1 MDEKDFEMLVDLAHT
16 CNLTKTAQRLFLTQ
30 SALTKRVQKLEEELG
45 ATFFLRTKKGLV
57 PTPVMEKLVPHL
69 HAITDS
75 LEQMRNLCASHDGE
89 VAGTLTLG
97 VSSNYARYRLPA
109 VLEEYMALYPKV
121 DINLNSHR
129 SPTLYRF
136 LMEGSLS
143 AAIIRGEYAW
153 KEGDVILSEEPL
165 CLVKSKE
172 HEHTPLAELPYIARE
187 TDSDLLAT
195 ISAWRAGEGLTPTRS
210 DLSISD
216 VPTVITLVER
226 GMGWSILPAICLDDF
241 QGIVTPLCQGNEP
254 ITRKTHFL
262 YREGHLSLPQLS
274 AFLEIAK
281 RHEKP

>member
-1 MDEKDFEMLVDLAHT
+1 MDEKDFELLTDLAHT
-16 CNLTKTAQRLFLTQ
+16 CNLTKTAQRFFLTQ

-57 PTPVMEKLVPHL
+57 PTPVMEQLLPHL
-69 HAITDS
+69 HTITDS
-75 LEQMRNLCASHDGE
+75 IEQMRNLCASQDGA

-109 VLEEYMALYPKV
+109 VLEEYMALYPMV

-129 SPTLYRF
+129 SPTLYRL

-153 KEGDVILSEEPL
+153 KEGDEILSEEPL
-165 CLVKSKE
+165 CLVKSIE
-172 HEHTPLAELPYIARE
+172 HEDTPLEELPYIARE
-187 TDSDLLAT
+187 TDPDLLAT
-195 ISAWRAGEGLTPTRS
+195 ISAWRTEKGITPTRS
-210 DLSISD
+210 DLAISD

-241 QGIVTPLCQGNEP
+241 HGIISPLYQDDEP
-254 ITRKTHFL
+254 ITRRTHFL

-281 RHEKP
+281 KHE